1 MEELLQQFPDREA
14 FDFFLE
20 ENYTPLVYEDV
31 KEGFAEVTEEEG
43 AHIFPESDMD
53 QVTRD
58 NFMEYLGQGAR
69 FILENAM
76 TEAFYEK
83 NPEVYEAAFGLYE
96 ADPEH
101 SGQITESFHQKYQDS
116 YKALLLEWFD
126 AVIAPL
132 LGDSRA

>member
-14 FDFFLE
+14 FDAFFRE
-20 ENYTPLVYEDV
+20 HYQPLAYEDV
-31 KEGFAEVTEEEG
+31 KAGFGEAVKEAG
-43 AHIFPESDMD
+43 AHIFPEEDMD
-53 QVTRD
+53 KVTGS

-83 NPEVYEAAFGLYE
+83 NPEVYETAFGLFE
-96 ADPEH
+96 EDPEH
-101 SGQITESFHQKYQDS
+101 SAKITETFHRTDQES
-116 YKALLLEWFD
+116 YEALLAEWFREE
-126 AVIAPL
+126 IAPL

>member
-1 MEELLQQFPDREA
+1 MEELRKRFPDREA
-14 FDFFLE
+14 FDLFME
-20 ENYTPLVYEDV
+20 EHYRPLVFADV
-31 KEGFAEVTEEEG
+31 KEGFAEATKEEG
-43 AHIFPESDMD
+43 AHIFPEGDMD
-53 QVTRD
+53 KVTRD

-96 ADPEH
+96 EDPQH
-101 SGQITESFHQKYQDS
+101 SGAVTESFHRKYQES
-116 YKALLLEWFD
+116 YSALLLEWFD
-126 AVIAPL
+126 TVIAPL